1 MFPQLLFV
9 HINKLRTCFDKQDF
23 CFTNN
28 FDISFHDNKLDISI
42 RKNPYIGLWGGKIS
56 DINLIVGKNG
66 SGKTTL
72 LDLLGSTKNRRMEI
86 LRKPKTDALGKM
98 TFEEW
103 FAVYHIEEDI
113 FVIEGYNPHLIKNLD
128 NLPLGISSEFS
139 ICIKYDFKNK
149 RAKHFDYI
157 QSTKHGRFSLSQK
170 LVSLYLSNN
179 RNRDWFSGNVILEEQ
194 DIFVGFQRLYLNN
207 PQLSNIY
214 TFLSKGYKGI
224 EEGFTAK
231 NVICVLERKMIFDS
245 YSKSDIIKSLNL
257 KLYKDKEKILLF
269 KNDTSLNFFKSRLEN
284 KDDKWTTKAKY
295 IIKFLESIILDL
307 WFNVGGYEFNNNLE
321 YIKNIDSIAFLN
333 DDLESRINYLL
344 QVLQVIFDALESEQ
358 VIEQYIYNLNF
369 IKDYVSFLIS
379 CNKKYFKSDRT
390 MSVNLN
396 WDYDEK
402 IFNLL
407 TLYDRYIDNEYQLFH
422 FINIKFKNMSVGE
435 LELANGFANLNAA
448 IQVATH
454 NKQID
459 SVLLLLD
466 EPDASFH
473 PEWSRRYIYNIC
485 RFLNNNDFER
495 EVKFQILITTH
506 SPFII
511 SDIPKEHITCINV
524 IEKPFGNLKREV
536 KKADF
541 GLMGNFYDIIK
552 NDFFITSPI
561 GEYAKTIFKEI
572 VEKINDLEKKSKD
585 EIDNLKGIIS
595 SIGDEMIRI
604 KLQQLLN
611 DKELELLPE
620 EERIKGRIKELEME
634 LKKLKNKQGWESND

>member
-1 MFPQLLFV
+1 
-9 HINKLRTCFDKQDF
+9 
-23 CFTNN
+23 
-28 FDISFHDNKLDISI
+28 
-42 RKNPYIGLWGGKIS
+42 
-56 DINLIVGKNG
+56 
-66 SGKTTL
+66 
-72 LDLLGSTKNRRMEI
+72 
-86 LRKPKTDALGKM
+86 
-98 TFEEW
+98 
-103 FAVYHIEEDI
+103 
-113 FVIEGYNPHLIKNLD
+113 
-128 NLPLGISSEFS
+128 
-139 ICIKYDFKNK
+139 
-149 RAKHFDYI
+149 
-157 QSTKHGRFSLSQK
+157 
-170 LVSLYLSNN
+170 
-179 RNRDWFSGNVILEEQ
+179 
-194 DIFVGFQRLYLNN
+194 RLYLNN

-307 WFNVGGYEFNNNLE
+307 WFNAGGYEFNNNLE

-344 QVLQVIFDALESEQ
+344 QVLQVIFDALKSEQ

-511 SDIPKEHITCINV
+511 SDIPREHITCINV